1 MAKKKKAVVEE
12 GYALKDPTE
21 SINEIPATEE
31 TRPID
36 EALSDIVAKQ
46 TDELTK
52 TEEPSPFILDDKRL
66 LNENEY
72 NCAGV
77 IPKEVTEQIN
87 EPVAIT
93 EIKPLSEKV
102 LASLYEKHNVP
113 RDFNA
118 SHPRWN
124 VPSVKNRYALLLA
137 DISIHEKL

>member
-1 MAKKKKAVVEE
+1 MAKKKAVIEE
-12 GYALKDPTE
+12 GFALKNPTGE
-21 SINEIPATEE
+21 QTALPPTEE
-31 TRPID
+31 TRPLD

-46 TDELTK
+46 TN
-52 TEEPSPFILDDKRL
+52 ILK
-66 LNENEY
+66 
-72 NCAGV
+72 
-77 IPKEVTEQIN
+77 N